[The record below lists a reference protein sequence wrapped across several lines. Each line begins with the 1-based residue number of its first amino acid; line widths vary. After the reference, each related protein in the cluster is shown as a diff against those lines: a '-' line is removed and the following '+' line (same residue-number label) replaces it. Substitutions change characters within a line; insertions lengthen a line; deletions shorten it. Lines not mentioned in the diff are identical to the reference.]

1 MEAVRCVNFAA
12 LVLKRDADMILP
24 QLVTESTA
32 SLRLP
37 SRHRALQAKIKRA
50 IDVVAALT
58 AILILLPVLIMIAV
72 LIKLDSRGPALFR
85 QTRWGLNGKK
95 IEVLKFRS
103 MRAEMGDQSGV
114 TQTIEND
121 PRLTRVGRILRKTNL
136 DELPQ
141 LFNVVRGDM
150 SLVGPRCHAVNM
162 LAAGQLYEQLVPS
175 YHLRH
180 AVRPGI
186 TGLAQMRGLRGP
198 TVRPSKARAR
208 IACDLHYIENFSLWL
223 DAKIILRT
231 VVNELKGGAGF

>member
-1 MEAVRCVNFAA
+1 MEAVRCVNIAA
-12 LVLKRDADMILP
+12 LVLKRDADVIPP
-24 QLVTESTA
+24 QLVKESTA

-37 SRHRALQAKIKRA
+37 LRHRVLQMRIKRA
-50 IDVVAALT
+50 IDLFAASS
-58 AILILLPVLIMIAV
+58 AILILLPVLIMIA
-72 LIKLDSRGPALFR
+72 IMIRLDSRGPALFY
-85 QTRWGLNGKK
+85 QVRWGRNGKK
-95 IEVLKFRS
+95 IQVLKFRS
-103 MRAEMGDQSGV
+103 MRSDMCDPSGIA
-114 TQTIEND
+114 QTIEND
-121 PRLTRVGRILRKTNL
+121 PRMTRVGRILRKTNL

-141 LFNVVRGDM
+141 LLNVVRGDM

-162 LAAGQLYEQLVPS
+162 LAAGQLYEQLVPA

-223 DAKIILRT
+223 DMKIIMRT
-231 VVNELKGGAGF
+231 VVREIRGGAGF